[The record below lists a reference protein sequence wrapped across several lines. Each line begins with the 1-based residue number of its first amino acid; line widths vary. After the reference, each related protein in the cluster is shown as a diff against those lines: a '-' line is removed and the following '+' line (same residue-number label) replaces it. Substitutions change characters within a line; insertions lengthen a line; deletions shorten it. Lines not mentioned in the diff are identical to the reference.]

1 MRNHPSWLVIFV
13 VAPFNKI
20 PLFSENLITFIMP
33 FMSLFVSVI
42 SEPSLIG
49 NFILS
54 LSNPLSTKY
63 LVRSPVNSEVF
74 LY

>member
-1 MRNHPSWLVIFV
+1 
-13 VAPFNKI
+13 
-20 PLFSENLITFIMP
+20 
-33 FMSLFVSVI
+33 MSLFVSVI